1 MAWTH
6 ALATAAPLPP
16 VIRVEGGAAGAA
28 WLLVALP
35 ALGALVLF
43 VGGRRTDRW
52 GHLLGVG
59 TVVAAFVYG
68 VVLFLGT
75 VALPAEEQVRDLP
88 LYDWIA
94 VASLNVEFGLRLDPL
109 SLSFVLLIT
118 GVGSLIHIYSVG
130 YMSHDPNRR
139 KFFAQLNLFVA
150 AMLVLVL
157 GNGFVTLYL
166 GWEGVGL
173 ASYLLIGFY
182 TQRRSAGSAA
192 KKAFLMN
199 RVGDVG
205 LAIAIFILF
214 LELGTTQYA
223 EVFARAGEI
232 SPGALTAITLL
243 LLLGACGKSG
253 QFPLQAWLPD
263 AMEGPTPVSALIHA
277 ATMVT
282 AGVYLIARSNPL
294 YDLAPIGQLVVTI
307 VGAIT
312 LLIGAIIGCA
322 YDDIK
327 KVLAY
332 STVSQI
338 GYMMLAVGLGP
349 VGYAAA
355 LAHLFAHGFFK
366 AGLFLG
372 AGSVMHG
379 MADETDMRRYGG
391 LRRHMPVTFWTFTLG
406 YLALIGFPFLSGYFT
421 KDLIIE
427 AALTAGPVAGWLLG
441 GVALL
446 AAGLTAF
453 YMTRLMLMTF
463 FGEERWRDLRP
474 RRVDPADLE
483 DPPEHYHPH
492 ESAASMTVPMILLA
506 IGSVGAG
513 AYLVLGER
521 LAHFLEPSIGATVE
535 PTRGARGDPG
545 RAGPD
550 PHRGAHARGGRPRLR
565 PRRTSRRAG
574 RAPAAGEPARARRP
588 GRPLRQHDQR
598 ERHRPAGHLALPRA
612 GLRRQPRRRR
622 RRQRH
627 RRPAGRHVRPAAA
640 QSDRLRPHLRPDH
653 PGRLRRARRGP
664 AHRRRVPRMSAVLLV
679 LLLLPLVGAAVVGA
693 MARRED
699 LDRAAKIL
707 GLALSVVSLVLV
719 IVLWAGFRTGPGTP
733 RFQAELSAEW
743 IPAFGTRFALG
754 LDGIALTM
762 IALLAVL
769 VPIVLW
775 FAWSEKLPAGRTGA
789 GFTALML
796 STQGVLVG
804 VFAATD
810 VFLFYVLFEAMLIPM
825 YFLIGRF
832 GGPRRQYAAVKFF
845 LYSFLGGLI
854 MLASVIGLF
863 VASDTRLGQ
872 GTFDWAAL
880 QGMAAQLPLSTQ
892 IPLFLG
898 FFAAFAIKAP
908 LVPFHTWLPDA
919 GAEAPIAGG
928 VILLGLL
935 DKVGTFG
942 FLRYNLPLFPAASRE
957 LAPLLLTLAVIGVVY
972 GSLLAAVQTD
982 MKRFVAYTSIA
993 HFGFIALGIFAF
1005 SSQSIAGSA
1014 LYMVNHGISTAMLFL
1029 VVGLLIRRGGTAS
1042 MTEYGGVG
1050 RIAPLLAGMFLIAGL
1065 STHRPAG
1072 DQLVHQRVPG
1082 AAGGVPARARVQRD
1096 RDRRH
1101 RLRRALHALGL
1112 PARDDRAAARL
1123 GGGR

>member
-1 MAWTH
+1 
-6 ALATAAPLPP
+6 
-16 VIRVEGGAAGAA
+16 
-28 WLLVALP
+28 
-35 ALGALVLF
+35 
-43 VGGRRTDRW
+43 
-52 GHLLGVG
+52 
-59 TVVAAFVYG
+59 
-68 VVLFLGT
+68 
-75 VALPAEEQVRDLP
+75 
-88 LYDWIA
+88 
-94 VASLNVEFGLRLDPL
+94 
-109 SLSFVLLIT
+109 
-118 GVGSLIHIYSVG
+118 
-130 YMSHDPNRR
+130 
-139 KFFAQLNLFVA
+139 
-150 AMLVLVL
+150 
-157 GNGFVTLYL
+157 
-166 GWEGVGL
+166 
-173 ASYLLIGFY
+173 
-182 TQRRSAGSAA
+182 
-192 KKAFLMN
+192 
-199 RVGDVG
+199 
-205 LAIAIFILF
+205 
-214 LELGTTQYA
+214 
-223 EVFARAGEI
+223 
-232 SPGALTAITLL
+232 
-243 LLLGACGKSG
+243 
-253 QFPLQAWLPD
+253 
-263 AMEGPTPVSALIHA
+263 
-277 ATMVT
+277 
-282 AGVYLIARSNPL
+282 
-294 YDLAPIGQLVVTI
+294 
-307 VGAIT
+307 
-312 LLIGAIIGCA
+312 
-322 YDDIK
+322 
-327 KVLAY
+327 
-332 STVSQI
+332 
-338 GYMMLAVGLGP
+338 
-349 VGYAAA
+349 
-355 LAHLFAHGFFK
+355 
-366 AGLFLG
+366 
-372 AGSVMHG
+372 
-379 MADETDMRRYGG
+379 
-391 LRRHMPVTFWTFTLG
+391 
-406 YLALIGFPFLSGYFT
+406 
-421 KDLIIE
+421 
-427 AALTAGPVAGWLLG
+427 
-441 GVALL
+441 
-446 AAGLTAF
+446 
-453 YMTRLMLMTF
+453 
-463 FGEERWRDLRP
+463 
-474 RRVDPADLE
+474 
-483 DPPEHYHPH
+483 
-492 ESAASMTVPMILLA
+492 
-506 IGSVGAG
+506 
-513 AYLVLGER
+513 
-521 LAHFLEPSIGATVE
+521 
-535 PTRGARGDPG
+535 
-545 RAGPD
+545 
-550 PHRGAHARGGRPRLR
+550 
-565 PRRTSRRAG
+565 
-574 RAPAAGEPARARRP
+574 
-588 GRPLRQHDQR
+588 
-598 ERHRPAGHLALPRA
+598 
-612 GLRRQPRRRR
+612 
-622 RRQRH
+622 
-627 RRPAGRHVRPAAA
+627 
-640 QSDRLRPHLRPDH
+640 
-653 PGRLRRARRGP
+653 
-664 AHRRRVPRMSAVLLV
+664 MSAVLLV

-1050 RIAPLLAGMFLIAGL
+1050 RVAPLLAGMFLIAGL
-1065 STHRPAG
+1065 STIALPG
-1072 DQLVHQRVPG
+1072 TNSFISEFLVLLGAFPREPVFSVIATVGIVFAALYMLWVFQRVMTGPLRGSAVVGDGPG
-1082 AAGGVPARARVQRD
+1082 AASATVMASSSPDGDADDPSARNLTARFGDLTRGEVAVLTPLVALILVLGFFPGPVLEVLEPAVSATMAEVGVADPVTPNGVAR
-1096 RDRRH
+1096 
-1101 RLRRALHALGL
+1101 
-1112 PARDDRAAARL
+1112 
-1123 GGGR
+1123 